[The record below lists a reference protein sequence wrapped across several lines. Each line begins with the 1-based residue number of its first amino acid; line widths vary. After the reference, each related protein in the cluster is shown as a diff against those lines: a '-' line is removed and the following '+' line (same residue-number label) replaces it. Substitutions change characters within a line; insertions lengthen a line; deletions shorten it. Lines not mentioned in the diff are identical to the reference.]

1 MDERE
6 TVEKIS
12 VASVKRQRNMNSR
25 VSFGLQLQSTQSS
38 VVEKRESKVL
48 ELGNEN
54 SGLLVRVYVEVPDGL

>member
-1 MDERE
+1 MDERG

-38 VVEKRESKVL
+38 IVEKRESKVL